1 MAVERELSEFVRRAL
16 AAGQSRDAV
25 SHALAQAGWRREQ
38 VQRALAEYADVA
50 FPVPVPRPRPYLSAR
65 EAFLYLV
72 LFATLYDS
80 AMALGALFY
89 ALIDH
94 AWPDKVQLGIAP
106 GSFRDNLRL
115 AVAQLVVAFPVFVAL
130 TVSLRRAIAHDPTRR
145 ASRVRKWLTYIT
157 LFLGACVLIGDAA
170 ALFYRLLGGEVTA
183 RFASKV
189 LVVGAIAGTIFAWY
203 LNDLKGEERA
213 EGDPAPATAP

>member
-1 MAVERELSEFVRRAL
+1 MAVERELSEFVRAALQAGSPRADI
-16 AAGQSRDAV
+16 AA
-25 SHALAQAGWRREQ
+25 ALAQAGWRRDQ

-80 AMALGALFY
+80 AMALGGLFY

-94 AWPDKVQLGIAP
+94 AWPDAVQLGMSP
-106 GSFRDNLRL
+106 GSFRDSLRL
-115 AVAQLVVAFPVFVAL
+115 SVAQLAVAFPVFVAL
-130 TVSLRRAIAHDPTRR
+130 TVSMRRAIAHDPTRR
-145 ASRVRKWLTYIT
+145 ASRVRKWLTYLT
-157 LFLGACVLIGDAA
+157 LFLGACVLIGDVA
-170 ALFYRLLGGEVTA
+170 ALFYRLLGGEVTV

-189 LVVGAIAGTIFAWY
+189 LVVGAIAGTIFTWY
-203 LNDLKGEERA
+203 LNDLRSEERE
-213 EGDPAPATAP
+213 EGDPAPAAAP